1 MVKPA
6 KQSSEE
12 KLHAFHKLL
21 LDSDSFF
28 GSKEME
34 KLAEK
39 AGYRSMQAKGKHL
52 FHYSSLPS
60 FLSSIKSNRCHQR
73 CGQDAA

>member
-12 KLHAFHKLL
+12 KLCAFHKLI

-28 GSKEME
+28 GSKEIE

-39 AGYRSMQAKGKHL
+39 AGYRSMQSKG
-52 FHYSSLPS
+52 
-60 FLSSIKSNRCHQR
+60 
-73 CGQDAA
+73 